1 MVQIARTALP
11 ANQVFYVALARIFG
25 IGQSSGLEV
34 AESCGISKEMKVK
47 DIKEQ
52 HIQRV
57 SQYIQDNYVVGDS
70 LKRNLRE
77 NILQMIRLKTYRGQ
91 RHELGLA
98 IAGHTQSN
106 NKNAKKLRHHIMYD
120 TSK

>member
-11 ANQVFYVALARIFG
+11 PNQIFYVALGRIFG
-25 IGQSSGLEV
+25 IGLTTGLEV

-52 HIQRV
+52 HVQRV
-57 SQYIQDNYVVGDS
+57 SQYIQENHVVGDPLRRS
-70 LKRNLRE
+70 IRE
-77 NILQMIRLKTYRGQ
+77 NILSMIQLQTYRGR
-91 RHELGLA
+91 RHELGLS
-98 IAGHTQSN
+98 ISGHTQSN
-106 NKNAKKLRHHIMYD
+106 NKNAKKLRHHLMYD